1 VLEVILRKTLRSIE
15 LDTVL
20 SVELF
25 SERISTHDAENS
37 AIDVQVLRDI
47 EILPGVVFRLVIR
60 ERKFV
65 ALEEDALWD
74 TSILN
79 TRLNDVK
86 SVVFEVVENDA
97 VADAEVLIRIL
108 DNWLLEVCLE
118 LKYLS
123 VILEPLGRNLRNGVI
138 HLGLTV
144 WNT

>member
-1 VLEVILRKTLRSIE
+1 MLEVILRKTLRSIE

-65 ALEEDALWD
+65 ALEEDALRD

-86 SVVFEVVENDA
+86 SVIFEVVENDA

-118 LKYLS
+118 LKYLKES
-123 VILEPLGRNLRNGVI
+123 
-138 HLGLTV
+138 
-144 WNT
+144 

>member
-65 ALEEDALWD
+65 ALEEDALRD

-108 DNWLLEVCLE
+108 DNRLLEVCLE

>member
-1 VLEVILRKTLRSIE
+1 MLEVILRKTLRSIE

-25 SERISTHDAENS
+25 SERISAHDAENS

-47 EILPGVVFRLVIR
+47 EILPGVVFRLVLR

-65 ALEEDALWD
+65 ALEEDALRD

-108 DNWLLEVCLE
+108 DNWLLEVRLE
-118 LKYLS
+118 LKYLKES
-123 VILEPLGRNLRNGVI
+123 
-138 HLGLTV
+138 
-144 WNT
+144 

>member
-108 DNWLLEVCLE
+108 DNRLLEVCLE